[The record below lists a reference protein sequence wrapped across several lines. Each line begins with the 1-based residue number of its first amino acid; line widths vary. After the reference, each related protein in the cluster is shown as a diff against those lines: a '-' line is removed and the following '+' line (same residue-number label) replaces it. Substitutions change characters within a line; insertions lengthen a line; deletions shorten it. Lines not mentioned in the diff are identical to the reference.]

1 MRGFLILSL
10 TTCLALAGCQSK
22 QAQLTQLNTDYKT
35 AHQQYVNDCIA
46 PAQGGTDAY
55 FKGTQPKVATPQEEA
70 AHNQKCTQELQHVT
84 TLEQQIAVISNRTSR
99 QLHITSPALRRQSH
113 EAAFS

>member
-1 MRGFLILSL
+1 MRCLLILFIVSCF
-10 TTCLALAGCQSK
+10 TLAGCQGK
-22 QAQLTQLNTDYKT
+22 QAQLTQLNAEYKT

-84 TLEQQIAVISNRTSR
+84 TLEQQIAVMSK
-99 QLHITSPALRRQSH
+99 
-113 EAAFS
+113 

>member
-10 TTCLALAGCQSK
+10 VTCFALVGCQGK
-22 QAQLTQLNTDYKT
+22 QVRLAQLNADYKT

-46 PAQGGTDAY
+46 PVQGGTDAY

-70 AHNQKCTQELQHVT
+70 THNQKCAQELQHVT
-84 TLEQQIAVISNRTSR
+84 TLEQQIAVISK
-99 QLHITSPALRRQSH
+99 
-113 EAAFS
+113 